1 MSKQSALA
9 FANHLVTVMDDAF
22 ARWPDLTQSE
32 IQWAVTRARNILEHK
47 AKRAEQEADFLQ
59 RMIDA
64 KERQERDEELVR

>member
-9 FANHLVTVMDDAF
+9 FANHLVATMADARV
-22 ARWPDLTQSE
+22 RWPDLAESE
-32 IQWAVTRARNILEHK
+32 IQWAAKRARGILEHR
-47 AKRAEQEADFLQ
+47 AKQAERDADLLQ